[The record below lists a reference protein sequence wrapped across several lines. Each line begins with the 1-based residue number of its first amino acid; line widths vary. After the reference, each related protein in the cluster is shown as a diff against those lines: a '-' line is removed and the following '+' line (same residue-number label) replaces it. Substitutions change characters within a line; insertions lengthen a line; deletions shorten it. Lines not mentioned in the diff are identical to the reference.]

1 MSAIAQRVDEWLWRH
16 DLANAGRAERIAV
29 VVLRYV
35 FGLGRDLAGGQLSLH
50 AMSLVYSTLLATVPL
65 IAFSFSVLKGLNLHL
80 EMLPLLEEVVAP
92 LGAYGAQIT
101 DEIMGMVDKVSGR
114 VLGGLS
120 LTIFLYTAVSMVQKV
135 EKSFNYVWH
144 VSQPRSMSRRILD
157 YATILLVGPLI
168 MALALAMIASL
179 RNNEFV
185 QALANSAVLGPLTV
199 QAGKALPFVL
209 VISLFTAL
217 YKWMPNTRVR
227 FLSALV
233 GGVTAGCLWALT
245 SVYFATFVVYST
257 RALIIYA
264 GFAIAITTL
273 LWLYA
278 NWLILL
284 LGARLAFYFQNRAYL
299 RIGRH
304 DPELSSATREKLALD
319 VMWMVGSAFRDR
331 GREVT
336 IRGIAQRL
344 GMPGIV
350 VGKVVGALEEA
361 GLIAETETEELM
373 PAMDINAMRVADVL
387 AAVRE
392 RGDSGLANVP
402 RWSPPVAALG
412 ARIQGEIESIA
423 GAQTLGEFLD
433 SAAADAP
440 RAD

>member
-1 MSAIAQRVDEWLWRH
+1 MSAIAQRVDEWLWRQ
-16 DLANAGRAERIAV
+16 DLSAAGRAERIAV

-50 AMSLVYSTLLATVPL
+50 AMSLVYSSLLATVPL
-65 IAFSFSVLKGLNLHL
+65 VAFSFSVLKGLNLHL
-80 EMLPLLEEVVAP
+80 EMLPVLEEMVAP
-92 LGAYGAQIT
+92 LGTYGEQLT

-120 LTIFLYTAVSMVQKV
+120 LSIFLYTAVSMVQKV

-168 MALALAMIASL
+168 MALALAIIASL
-179 RNNEFV
+179 RNNAVV
-185 QALANSAVLGPLTV
+185 QALGNSAILGPLTV

-209 VISLFTAL
+209 VITLFTAL

-227 FLSALV
+227 FASALV

-319 VMWMVGSAFRDR
+319 IMWMVGSAFRDR

-350 VGKVVGALEEA
+350 VGKVVAMLEEA

-373 PAMDINAMRVADVL
+373 PAIDINAMRVADVL

-392 RGDSGLANVP
+392 RGDSGLATVP
-402 RWSPPVAALG
+402 HWSPPVAALG
-412 ARIQGEIESIA
+412 ARIRGEIESVT
-423 GAQTLGEFLD
+423 GAQTLAEFLD
-433 SAAADAP
+433 APPADAP
-440 RAD
+440 DDA